1 MTNGIILGAPSS
13 TPAAVVGGGTMGADV
28 AVVLLRARCPVHLIE
43 TRGEAHQQIRER
55 IAANLER
62 INCGDNVEL
71 LTMAATLEELDWQN
85 IQLVIECIPE
95 KLDYKREL
103 FKSLSVLVRPDT
115 VLASNSS
122 SFPISQ
128 IAEGLPQRQR
138 MIGLHFFMPAH
149 IVPLVEVVLGPDTDQ
164 QVADGLATLMR
175 RCGSVPIMVR
185 KDVPGFVANRLQHAL
200 GREAFSMIQ
209 EGIVTPQDIDN
220 AVRFG
225 FGFRYIAAGP
235 IMQKE
240 HAGLDVHAAAA
251 ATIYPTLSNVSEPPP
266 VLADKPGQGQ
276 LGMKSGQGFYDWTP
290 EQIAVER
297 ARYDK
302 ALRTGLSILAADL
315 PQIEP

>member
-62 INCGDNVEL
+62 INCADNVQL

-95 KLDYKREL
+95 KLDFKREL
-103 FKSLSVLVRPDT
+103 FKSLSALVRPDT

-128 IAEGLPQRQR
+128 ITEGLPQRQR

-251 ATIYPTLSNVSEPPP
+251 ATIYPSLSNISEPPS
-266 VLADKPGQGQ
+266 VLADKPGKGQ

-290 EQIAVER
+290 EQIAAER

>member
-1 MTNGIILGAPSS
+1 
-13 TPAAVVGGGTMGADV
+13 MGADV

-62 INCGDNVEL
+62 INCADNVQL

-95 KLDYKREL
+95 KLDFKREL
-103 FKSLSVLVRPDT
+103 FKSLSALVRPDT

-251 ATIYPTLSNVSEPPP
+251 ATIYPSLSNISEPPS
-266 VLADKPGQGQ
+266 VLADKPGKGQ

-290 EQIAVER
+290 EQIAAER

>member
-13 TPAAVVGGGTMGADV
+13 TPAVVVGGGTMGADV
-28 AVVLLRARCPVHLIE
+28 AVVLLRARCPVHLVE

-55 IAANLER
+55 IAANLAQ
-62 INCGDNVEL
+62 INCADNVEL
-71 LTMAATLEELDWQN
+71 LTMAATLEAVDWQN

-103 FKSLSVLVRPDT
+103 FKSLSALARPDT

-128 IAEGLPQRQR
+128 IAQGLSQRER

-164 QVADGLATLMR
+164 QSAEDLATFMR
-175 RCGSVPIMVR
+175 RCGSVPIIVR

-251 ATIYPTLSNVSEPPP
+251 ATIYPTLSNASEPPP
-266 VLADKPGQGQ
+266 VLADKPGNGQ

-302 ALRTGLSILAADL
+302 ALRIGLSILDADL
-315 PQIEP
+315 PRIEP

>member
-1 MTNGIILGAPSS
+1 
-13 TPAAVVGGGTMGADV
+13 MGADV

-62 INCGDNVEL
+62 INCADNVEL

-103 FKSLSVLVRPDT
+103 FKSLSALVRPDT

>member
-62 INCGDNVEL
+62 INCADNVQL

-95 KLDYKREL
+95 KLDFKREL
-103 FKSLSVLVRPDT
+103 FKSLSALVRPDT

-251 ATIYPTLSNVSEPPP
+251 ATIYPSLSNISEPPS

-290 EQIAVER
+290 EQIAAER

>member
-62 INCGDNVEL
+62 INCADNVEL

-103 FKSLSVLVRPDT
+103 FKSLSALVRPDT

-175 RCGSVPIMVR
+175 RCGSVPIIVR

-290 EQIAVER
+290 EQIAAER